1 MYSTFKLCDIYLASF
16 MKKKKKKKRK
26 EKKMK
31 KRKIYAKCINPNLI
45 SSLLFSIH
53 SPFKLAIVKLGW

>member
-1 MYSTFKLCDIYLASF
+1 MYSTSKLCDIYLASF
-16 MKKKKKKKRK
+16 MKKKRK